1 MLHLNNQLF
10 RDTGGNTTGIS
21 AQSVT
26 SSPVCLIKDDT
37 MTYLKDYTKHTD
49 QLPKP
54 EPKHRAFEGDDVSLN
69 NIYSAFGAERDEN
82 DCSAWIYHALVVD
95 GGEGVLWMS
104 EGDNPKNRIYVCCEI
119 MMDLDNWKK
128 FVQIRYRN
136 ENDWS
141 GDWNTVLTPKRSSW
155 KSICPA
161 LVVKTI
167 IEDIAKGGQ
176 S

>member
-1 MLHLNNQLF
+1 
-10 RDTGGNTTGIS
+10 
-21 AQSVT
+21 
-26 SSPVCLIKDDT
+26 

-104 EGDNPKNRIYVCCEI
+104 EGDNPKNRIYVCCELEVNYETHKWYARI
-119 MMDLDNWKK
+119 NYENESKLSSFSRSWREVRTPLREWK
-128 FVQIRYRN
+128 
-136 ENDWS
+136 
-141 GDWNTVLTPKRSSW
+141 